1 MLFMQLN
8 NEIINFAIF
17 YLPLIRR
24 IIVDFKFIKRANYGQ
39 LRGYPYAVLLPVIL
53 VFMAY
58 SVFDV
63 FEPVLSNN
71 KILIMEIFTVISANF
86 LSEKFF
92 NRRINKQKIKENTE
106 SYIMNRFY
114 QGLLYATLLALPGL
128 FFFCL
133 KGLVKL

>member
-1 MLFMQLN
+1 MQLS

-17 YLPLIRR
+17 YLPLIGR

-39 LRGYPYAVLLPVIL
+39 LRGYPYAVLLPVIF

-58 SVFDV
+58 SAFDV

-71 KILIMEIFTVISANF
+71 KILMMEIFTVISASF

-106 SYIMNRFY
+106 SYIMSRLY
-114 QGLLYATLLALPGL
+114 QGLLYAMLLALPGL
-128 FFFCL
+128 FFFYL
-133 KGLVKL
+133 KSLVKL